1 MTAHLFIKTPVT
13 DPERY
18 QEYVRARPSC
28 VAPSSALPSARPGRS
43 PACGEEAV
51 PDATREAAR
60 GFDSA
65 CAPRGQAE
73 ALRPGL
79 APRLPARFAGGC
91 EVVWSVAL
99 PRP

>member
-43 PACGEEAV
+43 PACGEEAA
-51 PDATREAAR
+51 PATGTSDDGRYGGPSWDPSR
-60 GFDSA
+60 T
-65 CAPRGQAE
+65 CIV
-73 ALRPGL
+73 LR
-79 APRLPARFAGGC
+79 R
-91 EVVWSVAL
+91 
-99 PRP
+99 